1 VCSFQIF
8 QGLFRKINISYL
20 HLLPH
25 QPWQGEWAARRGV
38 SAAGEGGPG
47 ARVGGGGELAP
58 AEASG
63 GRGARGGAGLAT
75 AVAGGGCG
83 KGEEGRGAAD
93 MKKKTKKPP

>member
-1 VCSFQIF
+1 LCVVFKYSRGYFAKSTSPTSISFLTNHGKGS
-8 QGLFRKINISYL
+8 GLL
-20 HLLPH
+20 
-25 QPWQGEWAARRGV
+25 GAGG

-47 ARVGGGGELAP
+47 ARVGGGPSADRGEW
-58 AEASG
+58 

>member
-1 VCSFQIF
+1 VAIRLSFKGSPI
-8 QGLFRKINISYL
+8 
-20 HLLPH
+20 
-25 QPWQGEWAARRGV
+25 QPPPLGALRRGV

-47 ARVGGGGELAP
+47 ARVGGELAP
-58 AEASG
+58 TEASG

>member
-47 ARVGGGGELAP
+47 ARVGGGELAP